1 MVSKTLPSTATPP
14 LGAPA
19 KYTDFKTNTYII
31 GFSASLYMVLLITP
45 MITTK
50 LVEQYSLSASAVGT
64 LLFIEIGAFSFATIP
79 SYFWL
84 RRVNLTRATWIFGTT
99 AVMGNV
105 LSGLVGSYELLIIF
119 RVVAAVAAGS
129 ITVII
134 LTMARKTKNPSRS
147 YALFLASQLG
157 MAAIF
162 LAAYPVLFENRSVSA
177 IYYALALLALVCL
190 PLAGLIDPNTYK
202 REAAAEKAEQSP
214 ASDRTSKRLDLTGAM
229 GLATI
234 LLFYISLSGVWA
246 FMAASR
252 PEIMGRVLGIVYR
265 VIATHLVKKA
275 GHTHQVAKTGA
286 VTLIQRFGSALN
298 LNVHFHMLFLDG
310 VYVEQSHGSA
320 RFRWVKAPTSPELTQ
335 LTHTIAHRV
344 GRYLERQGLLER
356 DVENSYLASDAVDDD
371 PMTPLLGH
379 SITYRIAV
387 GSQAGRKVFT
397 LQTLPTSGDPF
408 GDGIGKVA
416 GFSLHAGVA
425 ARADERKKLERL
437 CRYISR
443 PAVSEKRLSL
453 TRGGNVRYQLKTP
466 YRDGTTHVIFEP
478 LDFIARLAALVPKP
492 RVNLTRF
499 HGVFAPN
506 SRHRALVT
514 PAKRGRGNKVRV
526 ADEPA
531 TPAQRR
537 ASMTWAQRL
546 KRVFNIDI
554 ETCSGCGGA
563 MKVIACI
570 EDPIVIK
577 QILDHLKHKAETSGT
592 RALPESRAPPAE
604 LLLGLFD

>member
-1 MVSKTLPSTATPP
+1 MEH
-14 LGAPA
+14 
-19 KYTDFKTNTYII
+19 
-31 GFSASLYMVLLITP
+31 GFLRVRCESCHAEH
-45 MITTK
+45 
-50 LVEQYSLSASAVGT
+50 LV
-64 LLFIEIGAFSFATIP
+64 AFSCKRRGFCP
-79 SYFWL
+79 SCGA
-84 RRVNLTRATWIFGTT
+84 RRMAESAALLVDEVLPEQPMRQW
-99 AVMGNV
+99 V
-105 LSGLVGSYELLIIF
+105 LSFPFQLRF
-119 RVVAAVAAGS
+119 
-129 ITVII
+129 
-134 LTMARKTKNPSRS
+134 
-147 YALFLASQLG
+147 LF
-157 MAAIF
+157 
-162 LAAYPVLFENRSVSA
+162 
-177 IYYALALLALVCL
+177 
-190 PLAGLIDPNTYK
+190 
-202 REAAAEKAEQSP
+202 
-214 ASDRTSKRLDLTGAM
+214 
-229 GLATI
+229 
-234 LLFYISLSGVWA
+234 
-246 FMAASR
+246 ASR
-252 PEIMGRVLGIVYR
+252 PEIMGWVLGIVYR

-416 GFSLHAGVA
+416 GSSLHAGVA

-499 HGVFAPN
+499 HGGFAPN

>member
-147 YALFLASQLG
+147 YALSLASQLG

-214 ASDRTSKRLDLTGAM
+214 ASDRTSKRLDLTAAL

-246 FMAASR
+246 FMAEIGSASQVDMTS
-252 PEIMGRVLGIVYR
+252 ISLGLSAATITGIVAALAATALGEHKHSNLLVLVSY
-265 VIATHLVKKA
+265 VGLAGSMALLFGTISAAQFIIAAALFKFTYTFIFPYIVASVAQRDPRGYLTGTINLVAA
-275 GHTHQVAKTGA
+275 G
-286 VTLIQRFGSALN
+286 
-298 LNVHFHMLFLDG
+298 
-310 VYVEQSHGSA
+310 
-320 RFRWVKAPTSPELTQ
+320 
-335 LTHTIAHRV
+335 
-344 GRYLERQGLLER
+344 
-356 DVENSYLASDAVDDD
+356 
-371 PMTPLLGH
+371 
-379 SITYRIAV
+379 
-387 GSQAGRKVFT
+387 
-397 LQTLPTSGDPF
+397 
-408 GDGIGKVA
+408 
-416 GFSLHAGVA
+416 GFSLGPLFGGLLISWSGQYVVLLTVSIILMLTSMLLAYKVQRIPTQPEGLVA
-425 ARADERKKLERL
+425 EQ
-437 CRYISR
+437 
-443 PAVSEKRLSL
+443 V
-453 TRGGNVRYQLKTP
+453 
-466 YRDGTTHVIFEP
+466 
-478 LDFIARLAALVPKP
+478 
-492 RVNLTRF
+492 
-499 HGVFAPN
+499 
-506 SRHRALVT
+506 
-514 PAKRGRGNKVRV
+514 
-526 ADEPA
+526 
-531 TPAQRR
+531 
-537 ASMTWAQRL
+537 
-546 KRVFNIDI
+546 
-554 ETCSGCGGA
+554 
-563 MKVIACI
+563 
-570 EDPIVIK
+570 
-577 QILDHLKHKAETSGT
+577 
-592 RALPESRAPPAE
+592 
-604 LLLGLFD
+604 

>member
-1 MVSKTLPSTATPP
+1 MANTISLIVATANNNVVGLNNRMPWHLPKDLQYFKATTM
-14 LGAPA
+14 
-19 KYTDFKTNTYII
+19 KK
-31 GFSASLYMVLLITP
+31 P
-45 MITTK
+45 MIMGRKTWDSIGGRPLPGRPHFVISRQK
-50 LVEQYSLSASAVGT
+50 DLVLE
-64 LLFIEIGAFSFATIP
+64 GAQ
-79 SYFWL
+79 
-84 RRVNLTRATWIFGTT
+84 RVANLEEA
-99 AVMGNV
+99 
-105 LSGLVGSYELLIIF
+105 L
-119 RVVAAVAAGS
+119 VAANQWIVANQGPKE
-129 ITVII
+129 IMVI
-134 LTMARKTKNPSRS
+134 
-147 YALFLASQLG
+147 G
-157 MAAIF
+157 GG
-162 LAAYPVLFENRSVSA
+162 E
-177 IYYALALLALVCL
+177 IYRQAL
-190 PLAGLIDPNTYK
+190 PLAQ
-202 REAAAEKAEQSP
+202 R
-214 ASDRTSKRLDLTGAM
+214 
-229 GLATI
+229 
-234 LLFYISLSGVWA
+234 
-246 FMAASR
+246 
-252 PEIMGRVLGIVYR
+252 VYR
-265 VIATHLVKKA
+265 TLIELDVNGDTFFPELKSSEWKLVSTQTTLQE
-275 GHTHQVAKTGA
+275 GGFPQVAKTGA

-416 GFSLHAGVA
+416 GSSLHAGVA

>member
-592 RALPESRAPPAE
+592 RALPERRAPPAE
-604 LLLGLFD
+604 RLRGLFD